1 MFDANL
7 LLSGRQFWRR
17 QSWKNPR
24 LEYMEIYISAAG
36 DSSRRNRISHGGG
49 VKIE

>member
-24 LEYMEIYISAAG
+24 LEYMEIYISAA
-36 DSSRRNRISHGGG
+36 SVILR
-49 VKIE
+49 VEIEFPMG